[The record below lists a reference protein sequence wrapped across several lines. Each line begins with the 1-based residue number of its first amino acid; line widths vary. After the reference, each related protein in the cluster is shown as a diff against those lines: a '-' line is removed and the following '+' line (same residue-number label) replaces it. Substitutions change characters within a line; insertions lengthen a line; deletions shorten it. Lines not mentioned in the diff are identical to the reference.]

1 MIHVEG
7 LTKDYGALRA
17 LDGVSFDVSEGEI
30 LGFLGPNGAGKTTT
44 MRILTGYIPPTSG
57 NVTIGGMDLLT
68 QSLEVRRAIGYMP
81 EMVPLYREMTV
92 EGYLGFMASIRGVE
106 NRVEA
111 VDAALSACHIDDVR
125 HRIIGRLSKGY
136 RQRVG
141 LAQALVH
148 DPEVLVLDEP
158 TIGLD
163 PREIMS
169 VRQLIKNLGK
179 DRTVILSSHI
189 LSEVSQVCDRVMIL
203 DRGRIVAEDTTEGLT
218 STLQGGMHVRLE
230 FLQALDG
237 ASNML
242 AGVSGVRHVTR
253 RDDGLFDVACE
264 AGVDCRTELAALA
277 VNAGWG
283 LLRMEMQTMSLEEV
297 FIRLT
302 AEQDAAQQGEAQ
314 ADSVT
319 AAGDGPKQRDLAS

>member
-1 MIHVEG
+1 
-7 LTKDYGALRA
+7 
-17 LDGVSFDVSEGEI
+17 
-30 LGFLGPNGAGKTTT
+30 
-44 MRILTGYIPPTSG
+44 
-57 NVTIGGMDLLT
+57 
-68 QSLEVRRAIGYMP
+68 
-81 EMVPLYREMTV
+81 
-92 EGYLGFMASIRGVE
+92 
-106 NRVEA
+106 
-111 VDAALSACHIDDVR
+111 
-125 HRIIGRLSKGY
+125 
-136 RQRVG
+136 
-141 LAQALVH
+141 
-148 DPEVLVLDEP
+148 
-158 TIGLD
+158 
-163 PREIMS
+163 
-169 VRQLIKNLGK
+169 
-179 DRTVILSSHI
+179 
-189 LSEVSQVCDRVMIL
+189 MIL

-218 STLQGGMHVRLE
+218 STLQGGMRVRLE

-297 FIRLT
+297 L
-302 AEQDAAQQGEAQ
+302 QDAAQQGEAQ